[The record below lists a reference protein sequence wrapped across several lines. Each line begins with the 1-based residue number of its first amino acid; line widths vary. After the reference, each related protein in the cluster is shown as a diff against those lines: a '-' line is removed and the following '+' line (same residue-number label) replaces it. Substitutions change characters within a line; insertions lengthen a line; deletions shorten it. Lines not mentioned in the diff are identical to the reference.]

1 MLELLMPIGDRLKK
15 LRREAGLTQMALAM
29 KAGLNVSVVSQI
41 EQGANT
47 DPRLSTLKA
56 LTSGLGVSMD
66 ALTGDD
72 PPAGDEPPAAKP
84 TRKPKGK

>member
-1 MLELLMPIGDRLKK
+1 MPIGSRLKV
-15 LRREAGLTQMALAM
+15 LRKEAGLTQMALAA

-56 LTSGLGVSMD
+56 LAAGLGVSMD
-66 ALTGDD
+66 SLTADD
-72 PPAGDEPPAAKP
+72 AQTPDEPVPLP
-84 TRKPKGK
+84 RGRKRGGK

>member
-1 MLELLMPIGDRLKK
+1 
-15 LRREAGLTQMALAM
+15 MALAM

-41 EQGANT
+41 EQGRRNT
-47 DPRLSTLKA
+47 GPTAQHAQSTDQR
-56 LTSGLGVSMD
+56 SRQVSMD

-84 TRKPKGK
+84 TPQAEGEMSKKSKRRECHAK